1 MTLSEKINTDIKQAM
16 LAKDKKKLEALRAI
30 KSALLLI
37 KTGKD
42 TGTSEIPE
50 DLELKTL
57 QKLVKQRRD
66 SAVMYKEQNRPD
78 LYEDEVFQAEI
89 IEAYLPQQLSEE
101 EIRAVIQNIVSQTG
115 ASSMKD
121 MGKVMGMASK
131 EMAGRA
137 DNKMVSGIV
146 KEILGV

>member
-1 MTLSEKINTDIKQAM
+1 MTLSEKINNDIKQAM

-30 KSALLLI
+30 KAALLLI

-42 TGTSEIPE
+42 IGTSEIPE
-50 DLELKTL
+50 ELGMKTL

-66 SAVMYKEQNRPD
+66 SAALYKDQGRDD
-78 LYEDEVFQAEI
+78 LYEEEVFQAEI
-89 IEAYLPQQLSEE
+89 IEAYLPQQMSED
-101 EIRAVIQNIVSQTG
+101 EIRTIVQDIVAKTG

-137 DNKMVSGIV
+137 DNKLISGIV